1 MDTRITEIAAGT
13 LQVPQHQ
20 PATSRPVITTPP
32 QSTACMTG
40 LKQIP
45 KRVFDLLLCRKPKA
59 DAPVQQGGGTDNETS
74 GATSIAPGTDSLVIT
89 LPSTTVSVMDD
100 FADDILSTAIMSV
113 PSVHPNAAGN
123 GNVSNSQMPTATR
136 KDSGE
141 VVALYDQN
149 KGTST
154 QDMLI
159 LRKTSLQALP
169 STSTKQS
176 IAPSH
181 ARSKQAE
188 ADGDAEI
195 MHALNNAY
203 VTINQALDRQDNS
216 LNRLGGSLNRLGG
229 SLNRLDSSL
238 NRLDSS
244 LNRLENSRSEIGG
257 SLDKLEN
264 TLDDSHKRMEENLV
278 FIKEKRAER
287 SETPVVLDDATK
299 AFLQRSEDRDAK
311 LTAAR
316 DKFKLTK
323 NKIIAP
329 STSEESTS
337 SKNVDST
344 DKPSESQ

>member
-13 LQVPQHQ
+13 QQVPQHQ
-20 PATSRPVITTPP
+20 PATSRPAITTPP

-203 VTINQALDRQDNS
+203 VTINQALDRLDNS
-216 LNRLGGSLNRLGG
+216 F
-229 SLNRLDSSL
+229 
-238 NRLDSS
+238 
-244 LNRLENSRSEIGG
+244 NRLENSRSEIGG

-264 TLDDSHKRMEENLV
+264 TLDESHKRMEENLV

-287 SETPVVLDDATK
+287 REAPAVPDDAMK
-299 AFLQRSEDRDAK
+299 AFLQEIEDSDAK

-316 DKFKLTK
+316 DKFILTK
-323 NKIIAP
+323 NKTVALSI
-329 STSEESTS
+329 SEESTS

-344 DKPSESQ
+344 DKSPESQ